1 MNGRPASEKQGER
14 IAKVM
19 ARAGLCSRREA
30 EAWIAAG
37 RVAVNGTVLIS
48 PAFNVAPRDRVEV
61 DGKALPHAERTR
73 LFRYHKP
80 RGLMTTNRDPEGR
93 PTLFERLPKELPRLV
108 SVGRLDMTSEGL
120 LLLTNDGGLKRALEL
135 PETGWLRRYRVRAN
149 GKTTQERL
157 DSLKRGITVEG
168 VAYGPIEAKLERV
181 KGANVWLLV
190 GMREGKNREVRN
202 VLGALGLTVNRLI
215 RVSYGPFRLL
225 DLKPGAIE
233 EVPTRVLREQ
243 ISEKIARAAGVNFD
257 APLRVVE
264 QPKQQMKGT
273 RSHKSPSPS
282 PARVS
287 PSPPSPPPIGR
298 GRGKSERDQ
307 RSRERGRG
315 GGPRKMRFGEKK
327 R

>member
-1 MNGRPASEKQGER
+1 MNGKPKREKHGER

-30 EAWIAAG
+30 EGWIAAG
-37 RVAVNGTVLIS
+37 RVAVNGAVLTS
-48 PAFNVAPRDRVEV
+48 PAVKVARGDRVEV
-61 DGKALPHAERTR
+61 DGKALPVAERTR

-80 RGLMTTNRDPEGR
+80 RGLMTTSRDPQGR
-93 PTLFERLPKELPRLV
+93 PTLFEQLPKELPRLV

-157 DSLKRGITVEG
+157 DTLRCGITVEG
-168 VAYGPIEAKLERV
+168 VVYGPIEAKLERV
-181 KGANVWLLV
+181 QGANVWLSV

-215 RVSYGPFRLL
+215 RVSYGPFQLL
-225 DLKPGAIE
+225 DLKAGAIE

-243 ISEKIARAAGVNFD
+243 ISDKIARAAGVNFD
-257 APLRVVE
+257 APLRVERPSAPPLRGRSAREASREGDERSSRAVSLSSSTL
-264 QPKQQMKGT
+264 PHKGGGSE
-273 RSHKSPSPS
+273 RPHRRLSKKRAP
-282 PARVS
+282 PAR
-287 PSPPSPPPIGR
+287 R
-298 GRGKSERDQ
+298 
-307 RSRERGRG
+307 
-315 GGPRKMRFGEKK
+315 RK
-327 R
+327 